1 MAIKIQIMTDL
12 LDKEYY
18 ISRCLELAAR
28 GGRRVRPN
36 PHVGCVIVHNGEIIG
51 EGYHEYYGGNHAE
64 VNAVNS
70 VKDKALL
77 RESTLYVTLEP
88 CSHWG
93 KTPPCAD
100 LIIRC
105 GIPRVVVGMVDPFV
119 QVAGRGIAKLRE
131 AGVEVECGVL
141 EDK

>member
-70 VKDKALL
+70 YDVPVHIIYDA
-77 RESTLYVTLEP
+77 STTGVENSIVEDMMGISKRVIDGQLY
-88 CSHWG
+88 
-93 KTPPCAD
+93 
-100 LIIRC
+100 IIRD
-105 GIPRVVVGMVDPFV
+105 GKIYTAMGV
-119 QVAGRGIAKLRE
+119 QVK
-131 AGVEVECGVL
+131 
-141 EDK
+141 